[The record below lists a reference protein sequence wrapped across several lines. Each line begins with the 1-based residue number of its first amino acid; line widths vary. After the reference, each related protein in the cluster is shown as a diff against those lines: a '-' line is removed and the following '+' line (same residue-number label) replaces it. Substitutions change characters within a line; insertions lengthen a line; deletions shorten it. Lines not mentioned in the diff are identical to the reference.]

1 MGTTLFTIA
10 GFPVTAYALGMAVS
24 LGVSVLAAFFFLKKA
39 GLSQKL
45 SERFVI
51 GAILL
56 GLLLARLFYVLIRL
70 PFFMTRPDGLAFRF
84 WQGGYTLWGA
94 LAGFVLA
101 AAITAAKSGVK
112 PAVILDAAAPA
123 GLLMLALGRFCE
135 GLSGQGFGEEAITR
149 LQFFPLATL
158 NEWGE
163 WRYAVF
169 MLEGAAALVFLG
181 IVLSRKNWQAGSRFS
196 LSLVLVC
203 AFQILF
209 ESLREDEFLR
219 WGFVRVGQLMAVL
232 VLFYLLIHALFIK
245 KETAWQAPRHFAV
258 TLFLFFTIIL
268 IALEFALDKTHLPTL
283 VLYGIMVAAVIGKLI
298 LLWKVAVMKHRAAGK
313 PSSQPDDMN

>member
-1 MGTTLFTIA
+1 MGTTLFEIA
-10 GFPVTAYALGMAVS
+10 GLPVTAYALGMAVS
-24 LGVSVLAAFFFLKKA
+24 LGFSVLAAFFFFKKA
-39 GLSQKL
+39 GLSRKL
-45 SERFVI
+45 TERFVI

-94 LAGFVLA
+94 LAGLVLA
-101 AAITAAKSGVK
+101 AIITAASSGVK
-112 PAVILDAAAPA
+112 PAAILDAAAPA

-135 GLSGQGFGEEAITR
+135 GLAGQGFGEEAMAQ
-149 LQFFPLATL
+149 LQFFPLATV

-181 IVLSRKNWQAGSRFS
+181 IVLSRKNLQTGSRFT

-203 AFQILF
+203 AFQIVF

-219 WGFVRVGQLMAVL
+219 WGFVRAGQLMAVL
-232 VLFYLLIHALFIK
+232 VLFYLLNNALFIK

-258 TLFLFFTIIL
+258 TLFLLFTIVL
-268 IALEFALDKTHLPTL
+268 IALEFALDKTNLPAL
-283 VLYGIMVAAVIGKLI
+283 ALYGIMMAAVIGKLI
-298 LLWKVAVMKHRAAGK
+298 LLNKAAVIKHQATAK
-313 PSSQPDDMN
+313 S

>member
-1 MGTTLFTIA
+1 MGTTLFEIA
-10 GFPVTAYALGMAVS
+10 GLPVTAYALGMAVS
-24 LGVSVLAAFFFLKKA
+24 LAISVLAAFFFFNKA
-39 GLSQKL
+39 GLSRKL
-45 SERFVI
+45 AERFVI

-94 LAGFVLA
+94 LAGLVLA
-101 AAITAAKSGVK
+101 AVITAASNGIK
-112 PAVILDAAAPA
+112 PAAILDAAVPA

-135 GLSGQGFGEEAITR
+135 GLAGQGFGEEAMAQ
-149 LQFFPLATL
+149 LQFFPLATV

-169 MLEGAAALVFLG
+169 MLEGAAALVFLL
-181 IVLSRKNWQAGSRFS
+181 IVLKKRLPPGGRFK
-196 LSLVLVC
+196 LSLILVC
-203 AFQILF
+203 SFQILF

-219 WGFVRVGQLMAVL
+219 FGFVRAGQLMAVL
-232 VLFYLLIHALFIK
+232 VLFYLLNNALFIK

-258 TLFLFFTIIL
+258 TLFLLFTIVL
-268 IALEFALDKTHLPTL
+268 IALEFALDKTNLPTL
-283 VLYGIMVAAVIGKLI
+283 ALYGIMMAAVIGKLI
-298 LLWKVAVMKHRAAGK
+298 LLNKAAVIKHRIAGK
-313 PSSQPDDMN
+313 L